1 MFLYKNICKHYLK
14 YRGGLEMADN
24 NNPFSVRMETEDKEK
39 LMELIQES
47 GKSSKEFMGILMG
60 AYELNKVKID
70 IPEVAEDINHLEA
83 LTNQINNIY
92 VNMAKRIQTIDA
104 AKTLQFNKDVEIYK
118 SKIESLKA
126 ENQELNI
133 DKESMAT
140 TLQGAFNISDELKK
154 QVKQLSEI
162 TDSNKALIQEY
173 KEKNDTLAG
182 LVTEYK
188 GFKNENE
195 TIKTLLADSQTRNID
210 LSNKINAK
218 DMEVDT
224 LKAKL
229 EAAATE
235 AQKEVTRVAE
245 IKEFEKEKTLLEL
258 ETLETKLKTT
268 IIETQK
274 ESNRIIEL
282 KEFEKEKA
290 LLEQEKLFNKKMQDL
305 QEESNKKILEY
316 QKQAEEFIKEMQRQ
330 QQNQSKKTGMKKIE
344 TQE

>member
-1 MFLYKNICKHYLK
+1 
-14 YRGGLEMADN
+14 MADN
-24 NNPFSVRMETEDKEK
+24 NNPFSVRMETDDKEK
-39 LMELIQES
+39 LIELIQES

-60 AYELNKVKID
+60 AYELNKVKMD

-104 AKTLQFNKDVEIYK
+104 AKALQFDKDMEIYK

-126 ENQELNI
+126 ENQGLNI
-133 DKESMAT
+133 DKEAMEN
-140 TLQGAFNISDELKK
+140 TLQGSFNISDELKK

-173 KEKNDTLAG
+173 KEKNDTLTG

-195 TIKTLLADSQTRNID
+195 TIKCLLADSQARNID
-210 LSNKINAK
+210 LGNKIISK
-218 DMEVDT
+218 DIEIDT
-224 LKAKL
+224 LKTKL
-229 EAAATE
+229 EAVAVE
-235 AQKEVTRVAE
+235 AQKEVNRTSE
-245 IKEFEKEKTLLEL
+245 LKEFENEKTLLAMH
-258 ETLETKLKTT
+258 TLESKMEATV
-268 IIETQK
+268 IECQK
-274 ESNRIIEL
+274 EVARTVEQ

-290 LLEQEKLFNKKMQDL
+290 LLQQEKAFNKKMQEQ

-316 QKQAEEFIKEMQRQ
+316 QRQAEEFIREMQMPR
-330 QQNQSKKTGMKKIE
+330 QNQSKKTEIKR
-344 TQE
+344 

>member
-1 MFLYKNICKHYLK
+1 
-14 YRGGLEMADN
+14 MADN

-92 VNMAKRIQTIDA
+92 VNMAKRIQTIDE
-104 AKTLQFNKDVEIYK
+104 AKTLQFNKDMEIYK

-126 ENQELNI
+126 ENEGLNI

-140 TLQGAFNISDELKK
+140 TLQGSFNINDELKK

-195 TIKTLLADSQTRNID
+195 TIKTLLADSQARNID
-210 LSNKINAK
+210 LSNKINTK

-229 EAAATE
+229 EVAATD
-235 AQKEVTRVAE
+235 AQKEVKRVAE

-290 LLEQEKLFNKKMQDL
+290 LLEQEKLFNKKMQEL